1 VTVPAQRSGS
11 RHKAVQ
17 ALYQWQL
24 TADPIE
30 NVRIEFEHDH
40 AEELRHINKPYF
52 RKLLREISAHKAALD
67 AQLLP
72 FLERPLDQLDPVEH
86 AILWIGAYELN
97 AAQMPWRAVINEAVE
112 LAKVF
117 GSDSGHK
124 FVNGVLDK
132 MAHSLQK
139 PMERT

>member
-1 VTVPAQRSGS
+1 VSVPVQRSGS

-24 TADPIE
+24 TGDPIDS
-30 NVRIEFEHDH
+30 VRLQFEQDQ
-40 AEELRHINKPYF
+40 ADELRQVNKAYF
-52 RKLLREISAHKAALD
+52 RKLLREISASTAELD
-67 AQLLP
+67 AQLQP
-72 FLERPLDQLDPVEH
+72 FLDRPLDQLDPIEH

-97 AAQMPWRAVINEAVE
+97 AAQMPWRAVINEAIE

-117 GSDSGHK
+117 GSDAGHK

-132 MAHSLQK
+132 LAGAVRK
-139 PMERT
+139 PNG